1 MNDEQNV
8 EDLNEQDQSELD
20 VFDRARAQGFKLT
33 PAQRRRNRKYQ
44 QEFRARQKEKLR
56 AAGFASPADEQ
67 LKTQWQQNRAAIMAD
82 PEKCVALQERLF
94 DFQFIR
100 KQMTAV
106 VDRVRHGVH
115 PDVEAAGR
123 FYDCVAE
130 DVLDTV
136 KKYGL
141 VECFPAEILHLA
153 VPTEIES
160 MKMDSR
166 FHHRMALGLDVD
178 GLSNLEYLYFFE
190 YFFEWYLKNRDNPTY
205 DYDWDITDS
214 ICHSFEIPEKFL
226 TGIFA
231 RPTSIWTRLH
241 SRRISLDWG
250 ATIR

>member
-1 MNDEQNV
+1 MNDT
-8 EDLNEQDQSELD
+8 NEI
-20 VFDRARAQGFKLT
+20 KLT
-33 PAQRRRNRKYQ
+33 GESPQSLETGVNVIDTGIKHRGKYKMSPSKRRKNRQLQK
-44 QEFRARQKEKLR
+44 EWRDRQKEKLR
-56 AAGFASPADEQ
+56 AAGFSSPADEQ
-67 LKTQWQQNRAAIMAD
+67 LKTQWQQNRAALTTDQDA
-82 PEKCVALQERLF
+82 ALLERRQ

-100 KQMTAV
+100 GQMLAV
-106 VDRVRHGVH
+106 IERIRCGVH

-160 MKMDSR
+160 MKMDSL

-178 GLSNLEYLYFFE
+178 GLSNLEYLDFFE
-190 YFFEWYLKNRDNPTY
+190 HFFEWYFTNRDNPTY
-205 DYDWDITDS
+205 DYDWDIADS

-241 SRRISLDWG
+241 SRRISLF
-250 ATIR
+250 I